1 MEIRIKRIYEPVS
14 ESDGDR
20 VLVDRLW
27 PYGFSREDA
36 CVDAWVPE
44 LGPTTEL
51 RRWFGQDAARFE
63 EFRRRYRAELAD
75 KEPQLADLRERA
87 GERGLTLVYSARNT
101 DHNSAVVLAEV
112 LRDPGLGRG
121 APRRRSPAAALR
133 PSNSLSDA

>member
-1 MEIRIKRIYEPVS
+1 MEIRVKRIYEPIAA
-14 ESDGDR
+14 SDGDR

-63 EFRRRYRAELAD
+63 AFQRRYRGELAN

-87 GERGLTLVYSARNT
+87 REHGLTLVYSARDT
-101 DHNSAVVLAEV
+101 EHNNAVVLAKV
-112 LRDPGLGRG
+112 LRESSAGRRTPR
-121 APRRRSPAAALR
+121 PRRSAAARR
-133 PSNSLSDA
+133 PSNSLSE